1 VRQGVVQTFVIQQLL
16 FLGKT
21 RKRKNYDAGVS
32 CGAESSALAGGG
44 VASVEATGFSIA
56 EVCVSGFAAGF
67 VAGVVGGLGGGLGFS
82 GLIPASQ

>member
-1 VRQGVVQTFVIQQLL
+1 MHMQETFVIQLL

-44 VASVEATGFSIA
+44 VASVEAAGFSIA
-56 EVCVSGFAAGF
+56 EV
-67 VAGVVGGLGGGLGFS
+67 
-82 GLIPASQ
+82 